1 MSDDTAAPADN
12 RIAYQGQPGA
22 NSHIACSE
30 MFPDMEPLPCESF
43 EEAFDSVRDGQA
55 RLAMIPVDNTIAGR
69 VADVHHLMP
78 HCGLHIIAEHFLRIR
93 FHLLALRG
101 TKLEEIR
108 FVHSHIHALGQT
120 RNFLRSHGFRAR
132 VAGDTAGAAAEI
144 AQRGDRSHAAISP
157 ILAAE
162 IYGLDIL
169 AQDIEDAEHNT
180 TRFVVLSREPQCPPA
195 GDGDVIT
202 SFLFRVRNVPAAL
215 YKALGGFATN
225 GVNMLKL
232 ESYIDPSFGQAQF
245 FADVLGHPEE
255 RGLGLALEELRFFA
269 PQVAVLGVYPA
280 SPVRTRLGS

>member
-1 MSDDTAAPADN
+1 MNVDSGEPADN

-43 EEAFDSVRDGQA
+43 EEAFDAVREGQA

-78 HCGLHIIAEHFLRIR
+78 HCGLHIVGEHFLRIS

-101 TKLEEIR
+101 TKLEDIR

-120 RNFLRSHGFRAR
+120 RNFFRSHGFKAR
-132 VAGDTAGAAAEI
+132 VAGDTAGAAADI
-144 AQRGDRSHAAISP
+144 VQRGDPSHAAISP

-162 IYGLDIL
+162 IYDLDVL
-169 AQDIEDAEHNT
+169 ATDIEDAEHNT
-180 TRFVVLSREPQCPPA
+180 TRFVILSRDPHYPEANGQE
-195 GDGDVIT
+195 VIT

-245 FADVLGHPEE
+245 FADVLGHPDD
-255 RGLGLALEELRFFA
+255 RGLQLALEELRFFA
-269 PQVAVLGVYPA
+269 HQVEVLGVYPA
-280 SPVRTRLGS
+280 SPARKAFGN